1 MDKVHTNIRL
11 ANLQSYTVNTQYS
24 GKPRPL
30 RGRCSALLRSAATSH
45 RGSSTA
51 QRCAGTLPLR
61 FATESPPPQLRCDIG
76 HSVASL
82 RSIEPAPRCY
92 VPSAAVLRRQ
102 HTAAAYASAAQR
114 NAAVYKCKR
123 SVYKCNSRR
132 HKCKLAA

>member
-1 MDKVHTNIRL
+1 MDKVYTNVCL
-11 ANLQSYTVNTQYS
+11 VNLQSCTVNTQYS

-30 RGRCSALLRSAATSH
+30 RGRCSALLRSAATPH

-61 FATESPPPQLRCDIG
+61 FATESPPPQLCCDIG

-92 VPSAAVLRRQ
+92 VPSTAVLRRQ
-102 HTAAAYASAAQR
+102 RTAAAYASAAQR
-114 NAAVYKCKR
+114 STAVYKCKR

>member
-1 MDKVHTNIRL
+1 MAKVYTDVCI

-24 GKPRPL
+24 VKPRPL
-30 RGRCSALLRSAATSH
+30 RGRCSALLRSAATPH

-82 RSIEPAPRCY
+82 RSIEPATRCY

-102 HTAAAYASAAQR
+102 RTAAAYASAAQR
-114 NAAVYKCKR
+114 SAAVYKCKR
-123 SVYKCNSRR
+123 SVHKCNFRR

>member
-1 MDKVHTNIRL
+1 MAKVYTDVCI
-11 ANLQSYTVNTQYS
+11 ANLQSCTVNTQYS
-24 GKPRPL
+24 VKPRPL
-30 RGRCSALLRSAATSH
+30 RGRCSALLRSAATPH

-61 FATESPPPQLRCDIG
+61 FATESPRPRPCRDLW

-82 RSIEPAPRCY
+82 RSIEPATRCY

-102 HTAAAYASAAQR
+102 RTAAAYASAAQR
-114 NAAVYKCKR
+114 STAVYKCKR
-123 SVYKCNSRR
+123 SVHKCNFRR